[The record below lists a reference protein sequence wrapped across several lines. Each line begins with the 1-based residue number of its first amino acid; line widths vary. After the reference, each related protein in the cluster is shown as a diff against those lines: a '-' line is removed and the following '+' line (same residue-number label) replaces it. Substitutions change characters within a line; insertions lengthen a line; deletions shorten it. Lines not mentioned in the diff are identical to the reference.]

1 VSVVVVEKVQRVVV
15 LFVVLLY
22 GVGGAMVGRR

>member
-1 VSVVVVEKVQRVVV
+1 VVVVEKVQRVVV
-15 LFVVLLY
+15 LFVVLLLY